1 MRRLL
6 PALALALAALT
17 TACAAA
23 PGGLARVRS
32 HGGVAVRGAWEP
44 PTVLEDFDTVDNQY
58 DNLSP
63 VGHPFFE
70 PLEFT
75 PVKPAAG
82 SSTVLEI
89 LGANRPRPRK
99 GFLVTGDVAEAG
111 ALTREVGEKTQ
122 IAEQVTVR
130 FRWGVNAVATL
141 DPSLL
146 AEVVLVFESKRLGR
160 KGIGYVWSTRH
171 CPGTVLAGQI
181 GAGEGA
187 VPLRLIVLAQGVG
200 LGQSCS
206 EAALNKIGMASV
218 ERDLAADVRWA
229 FAEGTPLG
237 DLALAA
243 TSEPAGCEQARALPP
258 RQFALDTAGRAL
270 PNTDLVG
277 VTALAFGAE
286 IAKGICAQAVVDDVT
301 LQKLWP

>member
-1 MRRLL
+1 MRLLL
-6 PALALALAALT
+6 PALVLALAALT
-17 TACAAA
+17 SACAQA
-23 PGGLARVRS
+23 PGLSPRARAQGPLA
-32 HGGVAVRGAWEP
+32 ARGAWEP

-63 VGHPFFE
+63 VGHPFLE

-75 PVKPAAG
+75 PVKPSAAG
-82 SSTVLEI
+82 STVLEI
-89 LGANRPRPRK
+89 LAANRPRPRK
-99 GFLVTGDVAEAG
+99 GFLVTGDIAEAG

-122 IAEQVTVR
+122 LAEQATVR
-130 FRWGVNAVATL
+130 FRWGVNAGATL

-146 AEVVLVFESKRLGR
+146 AEVVFVFESKRLGR
-160 KGIGYVWSTRH
+160 KGLGYVWSTRH
-171 CPGTVLAGQI
+171 CPGTVLSGQM

-206 EAALNKIGMASV
+206 EAALNKIGLASV

-229 FAEGTPLG
+229 FSESTPLG
-237 DLALAA
+237 DVPFA
-243 TSEPAGCEQARALPP
+243 SEPSGCSEGKPQPP
-258 RQFALDTAGRAL
+258 RQFAFDAAGRAL
-270 PNTDLVG
+270 PNTDLLG

-286 IAKGICAQAVVDDVT
+286 VAKGVCAQAVVDDVT
-301 LQKLWP
+301 LQKQWP